1 MQVLLMAAMATA
13 NLAVTATSDLEW
25 SDHYANAKVQ
35 AAAEHR
41 PLLVVLENS
50 ANPQG
55 RFDEQNLASGD
66 KQVELLH
73 HYRLC
78 RMDVTTE
85 YGKRVASAFGAKQ
98 FPFTAITDK
107 SARYITFQ
115 TNGGMSAERWEQTLT
130 SRKDGNLVTTTEP
143 AEGRVEAF
151 KIITESPSNGSYSVP
166 SYCPNCVRNQYYR

>member
-13 NLAVTATSDLEW
+13 NLAVTATSELEW
-25 SDHYANAKVQ
+25 SNHYANAKVQ
-35 AAAEHR
+35 AASEHR
-41 PLLVVLENS
+41 PLLVVLEDS

-55 RFDEQNLASGD
+55 RFDERSLASRD
-66 KQVELLH
+66 SQVELLQ

-78 RMDVTTE
+78 RMDVTTD

-107 SARYITFQ
+107 SAQYITFQ
-115 TNGGMSAERWEQTLT
+115 VNGAMSAEQWEQTLA
-130 SRKDGNLVTTTEP
+130 SRREGNVVTTSQP

-151 KIITESPSNGSYSVP
+151 KIITESPSNGSYSAP